1 MEFRDGIYQLY
12 DLQVLLNLL
21 NDIPVRSQGI
31 VQGEGT
37 TNFFLPLQSM
47 LTGTCDIS
55 QLKFTQMT
63 QGLCYSFRL
72 NVINEIQHNKSR

>member
-1 MEFRDGIYQLY
+1 MSLPADCTSEATLSSILKVEFREGIYQLF

-37 TNFFLPLQSM
+37 TNF
-47 LTGTCDIS
+47 C
-55 QLKFTQMT
+55 
-63 QGLCYSFRL
+63 
-72 NVINEIQHNKSR
+72 H

>member
-37 TNFFLPLQSM
+37 TNFFFAIKEHANRDLWHQSAEVYP
-47 LTGTCDIS
+47 
-55 QLKFTQMT
+55 KWHKVF
-63 QGLCYSFRL
+63 
-72 NVINEIQHNKSR
+72 VIHSD